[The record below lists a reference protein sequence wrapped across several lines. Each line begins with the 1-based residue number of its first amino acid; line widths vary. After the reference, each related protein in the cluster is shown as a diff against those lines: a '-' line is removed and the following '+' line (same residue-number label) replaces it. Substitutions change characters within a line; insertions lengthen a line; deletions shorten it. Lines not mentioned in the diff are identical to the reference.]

1 MAPTKSR
8 QDLKAKFVRNAI
20 PTEQDFKDLIDAPL
34 NQSDDGIFRNSGE
47 PLSIVAGSDG
57 QKRVL
62 RFYSE
67 QPNSA
72 TAPEWLISLRPGQD
86 PNNPGTNLAGFGIA
100 DGTGATKLL
109 VNSSG
114 NVGIGVTAPADR
126 LDVDGRIRAGA
137 LTMGPWPANPANYA
151 FIGSSLQNQSNA
163 GDYALLVGTGA
174 EVGATYLNGSAS
186 IGLRIGNAQHVTI
199 AGNGFVG
206 VGTSAPGYLLDVN
219 GRMRVRQVNRQQ
231 FTAGIWFSSYSSGE
245 ADHAFVGMKSV
256 NEVGFYGNTGT
267 PNWRLVVN
275 TDNGNLAVAGN
286 AFKPGGGAWGSS
298 SDGRLKE
305 NIRPIEGA
313 LESLLKL
320 KGVSYEWKDPESQGG
335 LAGPQVGFVAQDV
348 ESVFPDW
355 VGLDSE
361 GFKTLTIRG
370 FEALVVEALK
380 ELKAENERLSGQL
393 KQLQELVRLK
403 FPELVNN

>member
-1 MAPTKSR
+1 M
-8 QDLKAKFVRNAI
+8 
-20 PTEQDFKDLIDAPL
+20 
-34 NQSDDGIFRNSGE
+34 
-47 PLSIVAGSDG
+47 
-57 QKRVL
+57 
-62 RFYSE
+62 
-67 QPNSA
+67 
-72 TAPEWLISLRPGQD
+72 
-86 PNNPGTNLAGFGIA
+86 
-100 DGTGATKLL
+100 
-109 VNSSG
+109 
-114 NVGIGVTAPADR
+114 
-126 LDVDGRIRAGA
+126 
-137 LTMGPWPANPANYA
+137 
-151 FIGSSLQNQSNA
+151 
-163 GDYALLVGTGA
+163 
-174 EVGATYLNGSAS
+174 
-186 IGLRIGNAQHVTI
+186 
-199 AGNGFVG
+199 
-206 VGTSAPGYLLDVN
+206 
-219 GRMRVRQVNRQQ
+219 
-231 FTAGIWFSSYSSGE
+231 
-245 ADHAFVGMKSV
+245 
-256 NEVGFYGNTGT
+256 
-267 PNWRLVVN
+267 N